1 MVIFLDNNDDFW
13 DQNFSGNFD
22 NQVYTKKKN
31 FITRSIAVFFTNVGV
46 ILFRQNH
53 HRNSPEPHKNLA
65 EQTEKPIKTH
75 SDTKNDQ
82 EY

>member
-1 MVIFLDNNDDFW
+1 MTIFETKIFQETLTIKFT
-13 DQNFSGNFD
+13 Q
-22 NQVYTKKKN
+22 KKK

-46 ILFRQNH
+46 ILFRKNH